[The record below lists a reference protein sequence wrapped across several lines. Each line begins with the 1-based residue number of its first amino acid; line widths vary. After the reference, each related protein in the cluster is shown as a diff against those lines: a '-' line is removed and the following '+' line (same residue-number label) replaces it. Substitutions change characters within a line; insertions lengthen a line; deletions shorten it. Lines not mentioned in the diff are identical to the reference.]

1 VRREASLVLDFTMWC
16 TSCSAAE
23 VLVNANRSSRQMA
36 GGPSGKKQGQAGV
49 AGINNGARSSC
60 RASCNLPFLSLSPV
74 TCDLWLP
81 QRSQPSV
88 IRPFKPQDP
97 RPTSLEK
104 LPTEFAP

>member
-49 AGINNGARSSC
+49 TGINNGARSSC

-74 TCDLWLP
+74 TSGSLKARN
-81 QRSQPSV
+81 QASYGRSNLKTHV
-88 IRPFKPQDP
+88 LRH
-97 RPTSLEK
+97 
-104 LPTEFAP
+104 